1 MGRVS
6 PFFREPRE
14 PPVYL
19 FGVAAVFPYHGQDL
33 PRFFSA
39 QAVQLVQR
47 VAPGFPQDA
56 LRAPADAPESEY
68 PAGVVDYQVVYIPAL
83 FYRAL

>member
-1 MGRVS
+1 MCRVS

-14 PPVYL
+14 PSVY
-19 FGVAAVFPYHGQDL
+19 FRGVVAVFPYHGQDL

-56 LRAPADAPESEY
+56 LRAPADAPETEY
-68 PAGVVDYQVVYIPAL
+68 PVRVADYQVVYIPAP